1 MAIDYGSYASTYA
14 GNADQGGQQ
23 IGQAIGGLLSNI
35 PSRKEKIQKYATDW
49 WDAQFTGLQGEWS
62 INDDGGVGYM
72 GMTTNPTYDWA
83 YAQATNKPTEP
94 SRDTYETDEEFAAA
108 KLIYTK
114 DKSDWD
120 MKGALLTETQG
131 FKFYDKDVAYK
142 KYREHMIDK
151 FGERRAQKSG
161 LLDPTK
167 FSNMF
172 GQMEQAQSLKM
183 NQELKSLKYTN
194 PDAWDNDK
202 IYRSLETQPELYSVL
217 NKYGYMG
224 MDPDLSAIQADPTVY
239 DYLPDM
245 ETFFSDV
252 KAGKLKTIPTVIGTA
267 IAGYL
272 GYKFIGGNF
281 VNSMGKTLSTPGVLN
296 KLKGLGTNHPMM
308 RSLVAWWAIPGIAE
322 AVASGAGSEDPNWWG
337 NKAFQTMMTG
347 QMTYDV
353 SKYATQK
360 IPSLG
365 KYVKGSKLPKG
376 AIKGL
381 TKGKLPGKWGAL
393 VNLGLL
399 GYSLFGGE

>member
-272 GYKFIGGNF
+272 GYKFIGGI
-281 VNSMGKTLSTPGVLN
+281 L
-296 KLKGLGTNHPMM
+296 
-308 RSLVAWWAIPGIAE
+308 
-322 AVASGAGSEDPNWWG
+322 
-337 NKAFQTMMTG
+337 
-347 QMTYDV
+347 
-353 SKYATQK
+353 
-360 IPSLG
+360 
-365 KYVKGSKLPKG
+365 
-376 AIKGL
+376 
-381 TKGKLPGKWGAL
+381 
-393 VNLGLL
+393 
-399 GYSLFGGE
+399 